1 VTGRSVLS
9 RLLVPDATPG
19 VGPAGRVVSAA
30 VPWLL
35 LAWPGMLLLG
45 VLADWQHEPALALP
59 YWQTVLG
66 MAPVAVGVWLARE
79 VMLRRQTRT
88 ARVDRWQERQA
99 RRG

>member
-9 RLLVPDATPG
+9 RLLIPDATPG

-30 VPWLL
+30 VPWL
-35 LAWPGMLLLG
+35 AWPGMLLLG
-45 VLADWQHEPALALP
+45 VLADWQHEPGLALP
-59 YWQTVLG
+59 YSLTVLG

-88 ARVDRWQERQA
+88 ARVDRWQEREA